1 MSIAEIIK
9 KTELGESKERKRH
22 WLSNVCE
29 QTIKSKEKRPTMRKG
44 YLQTTFEQ
52 STWKV
57 EWFVCWKS
65 T

>member
-9 KTELGESKERKRH
+9 KPELGEAKERKWRR
-22 WLSNVCE
+22 NVCE
-29 QTIKSKEKRPTMRKG
+29 QTIKSKEKRLRVRKE